1 VNLYISESHPTDMS
15 TADEVKINGHN
26 LKGRKLI
33 LKPVNTD
40 TIANIMRKHDK
51 TIYVDIDMM
60 FNGSINVTM
69 IISAPAKISATP
81 STIHSIEIMYLLS

>member
-1 VNLYISESHPTDMS
+1 MS
-15 TADEVKINGHN
+15 VADKVKISGHN

-40 TIANIMRKHDK
+40 TIANIMRKHDE

-60 FNGSINVTM
+60 FKGSITVTM

-81 STIHSIEIMYLLS
+81 STIHSIDIMYLLS

>member
-1 VNLYISESHPTDMS
+1 MS

-40 TIANIMRKHDK
+40 TIANIMRKQDEI
-51 TIYVDIDMM
+51 TYVDIDMI
-60 FNGSINVTM
+60 FKGSIIVTM
-69 IISAPAKISATP
+69 IISAPVKISAKP

>member
-1 VNLYISESHPTDMS
+1 MS

-40 TIANIMRKHDK
+40 TMANIMRKHDE
-51 TIYVDIDMM
+51 TIYVDIDMI
-60 FNGSINVTM
+60 FKGSIYVTM
-69 IISAPAKISATP
+69 IIRTPIKISATP